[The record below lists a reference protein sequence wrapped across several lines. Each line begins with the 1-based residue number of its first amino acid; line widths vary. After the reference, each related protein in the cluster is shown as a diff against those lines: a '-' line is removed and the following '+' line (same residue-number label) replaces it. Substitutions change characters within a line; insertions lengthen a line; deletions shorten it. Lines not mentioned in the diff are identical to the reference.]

1 MGCYDY
7 LCALLAPLGVYRLDG
22 GVSGAELFAAGA
34 ALDTAAEKMDY
45 AERES
50 CLATA
55 EDEGLSRREALLS
68 RVGATGDTAHR
79 RRAIESLFS
88 IGEDGFTLG
97 AMNAAI
103 SGCGV
108 RATVE
113 ELGADTLR
121 VRFPDVAGE
130 PDEYEKVRAILL
142 SLLPCHL
149 AVEFYLEYLSWREC
163 EGDGTTWQSVE
174 EAEHTWRSFGESFAQ
189 SEAT

>member
-1 MGCYDY
+1 MGYYDY

-22 GVSGAELFAAGA
+22 GMSGAELYAAGA
-34 ALDTAAEKMDY
+34 ALDAAAEKMEH

-50 CLATA
+50 CLALA

-68 RVGATGDTAHR
+68 RVGALTSGAAR

-88 IGEDGFTLG
+88 IGEDGFTPA
-97 AMNAAI
+97 AMNAARY
-103 SGCGV
+103 GCGV

-113 ELGADTLR
+113 ELDTHTLR

-130 PDEYEKVRAILL
+130 PDEYEKVCEILL

-149 AVEFYLEYLSWREC
+149 AVEF
-163 EGDGTTWQSVE
+163 
-174 EAEHTWRSFGESFAQ
+174 
-189 SEAT
+189 

>member
-22 GVSGAELFAAGA
+22 GASGAELFSAGA
-34 ALDTAAEKMDY
+34 ALDAAAEKMER
-45 AERES
+45 AEREG

-68 RVGATGDTAHR
+68 RVGATADAPSR

-88 IGEDGFTLG
+88 IGEDGFTLC

-113 ELGADTLR
+113 ERGANTLR

-130 PDEYEKVRAILL
+130 PEEYEKVREILL

-149 AVEFYLEYLSWREC
+149 AVEFYLEYLSWRGC
-163 EGDGTTWQSVE
+163 EDRGTTWRAVAQ
-174 EAEHTWRSFGESFAQ
+174 AEHSWRSFGESFAQ
-189 SEAT
+189 SEAS